1 MLADSTCDPIRLLCP
16 FHVFRQEIVETIM
29 QIPKADWFL
38 APVKKKDCTS
48 GLRGRAR
55 AGMAVVGPGVGVGVG
70 VGVSALFGRQ
80 PKVALWWAT
89 GSGAARGG
97 EKRRKKG
104 GTTMV
109 FYGP

>member
-1 MLADSTCDPIRLLCP
+1 
-16 FHVFRQEIVETIM
+16 M

-55 AGMAVVGPGVGVGVG
+55 AGMAVVGGVVVGPGVGVGVG

-97 EKRRKKG
+97 EKREEKKG